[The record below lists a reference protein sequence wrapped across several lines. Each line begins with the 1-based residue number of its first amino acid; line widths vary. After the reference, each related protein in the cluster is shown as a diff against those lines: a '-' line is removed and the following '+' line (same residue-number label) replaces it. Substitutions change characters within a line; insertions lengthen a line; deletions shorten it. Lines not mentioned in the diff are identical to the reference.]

1 MTKIAGSGSTSRSIS
16 QKHGSAGLDPHQNGM
31 DPEHCKNCGRPRPS
45 HGVDN
50 RFRLLKD
57 LLVHEAGE
65 VALHDLLDLQHD
77 GGDLPALGRLQVNAP
92 ADPAA
97 TLPCVLKNLGFNK
110 GVLA

>member
-1 MTKIAGSGSTSRSIS
+1 MLWIRNTA
-16 QKHGSAGLDPHQNGM
+16 
-31 DPEHCKNCGRPRPS
+31 KNCGRPRPS

-50 RFRLLKD
+50 RLRLLKD

-97 TLPCVLKNLGFNK
+97 TSSCVLKNLGFNK
-110 GVLA
+110 KIYRGTSVRFLVFVEKEYLMLIIILNR

>member
-1 MTKIAGSGSTSRSIS
+1 MVPRIRIRIHTNMAWIRKTG
-16 QKHGSAGLDPHQNGM
+16 
-31 DPEHCKNCGRPRPS
+31 KNSGRPRPS

-50 RFRLLKD
+50 RLRLLKD

-77 GGDLPALGRLQVNAP
+77 GRDLPALGRLQVNAP

-97 TLPCVLKNLGFNK
+97 TPPYVIKNLGFQRKFK
-110 GVLA
+110 GYWREIFWS

>member
-1 MTKIAGSGSTSRSIS
+1 MVPRIRIRIHTKMSWIRNTG
-16 QKHGSAGLDPHQNGM
+16 
-31 DPEHCKNCGRPRPS
+31 KNCGRPRPS
-45 HGVDN
+45 HGIDN

-77 GGDLPALGRLQVNAP
+77 GGDLTALGRLQVHAP

-97 TLPCVLKNLGFNK
+97 TQPGGVLKNLGFNNKKFK

>member
-1 MTKIAGSGSTSRSIS
+1 MSWIRNTANNS
-16 QKHGSAGLDPHQNGM
+16 
-31 DPEHCKNCGRPRPS
+31 GRPCPS

-50 RFRLLKD
+50 RLRLLKD

-92 ADPAA
+92 ADPA
-97 TLPCVLKNLGFNK
+97 TTPRCVLKNLGFKKKIK
-110 GVLA
+110 GLLV